1 MSRTVLRGA
10 YALRGMGLTFE
21 PRALDVVIEGERI
34 AAIEPADSVR
44 DADHVVDLSRRLL
57 VPGLING
64 HLHSHE
70 HFHRGRTENL
80 PLELWQHYVRPPVAV
95 PLTPRQVYLRAA
107 LGALETLR
115 TGATCLV
122 DDLAVGGAIDREQID
137 AVLQAYDDVGVR
149 ALLGFAMMD
158 RPLVDNF
165 PFADTLPA
173 DLLARMRA
181 LPRPA
186 PAAYLALVRD
196 LAASRHPRARR
207 VGVLVSASAPQRCT
221 QDFLLTCA
229 RLADELDLPLIT
241 HVQETRMQVVTGQE
255 LYGSPLVEYL
265 ARIKFL
271 SPRTSLIH
279 AVWLNPREIHALA
292 DSGATV
298 QHNPWS
304 NLTLGSGV
312 QPTRALL
319 AAGVNVSLG
328 SDGACSTVSLNMLQ
342 VAGTAAAL
350 SKVRGSEYDTWL
362 SAREVLAAG
371 TQGGARAFGFG
382 DGLGVIAPGALADL
396 VAYRLD
402 SVPFTPLHDPVR
414 QLIYAERGAG
424 IDFVMVDG
432 EVVLR
437 HGQFARVDEARLL
450 AEIQTEIE
458 GLAAQLATS
467 EASVAPV
474 RAAMEAIYRRALLAE
489 IPADTYPA
497 RFR

>member
-1 MSRTVLRGA
+1 M
-10 YALRGMGLTFE
+10 ALNSEQTAFYQENGY
-21 PRALDVVIEGERI
+21 
-34 AAIEPADSVR
+34 
-44 DADHVVDLSRRLL
+44 LL
-57 VPGLING
+57 VKGLF
-64 HLHSHE
+64 SKE
-70 HFHRGRTENL
+70 E
-80 PLELWQHYVRPPVAV
+80 
-95 PLTPRQVYLRAA
+95 AA
-107 LGALETLR
+107 MYR
-115 TGATCLV
+115 
-122 DDLAVGGAIDREQID
+122 
-137 AVLQAYDDVGVR
+137 
-149 ALLGFAMMD
+149 
-158 RPLVDNF
+158 
-165 PFADTLPA
+165 
-173 DLLARMRA
+173 
-181 LPRPA
+181 
-186 PAAYLALVRD
+186 
-196 LAASRHPRARR
+196 S
-207 VGVLVSASAPQRCT
+207 
-221 QDFLLTCA
+221 
-229 RLADELDLPLIT
+229 
-241 HVQETRMQVVTGQE
+241 
-255 LYGSPLVEYL
+255 
-265 ARIKFL
+265 
-271 SPRTSLIH
+271 
-279 AVWLNPREIHALA
+279 EIHALA

-437 HGQFARVDEARLL
+437 HGQFTRVDEARLKYGDEVQIGRYRL
-450 AEIQTEIE
+450 SFVVGGERE
-458 GLAAQLATS
+458 G
-467 EASVAPV
+467 
-474 RAAMEAIYRRALLAE
+474 
-489 IPADTYPA
+489 
-497 RFR
+497 